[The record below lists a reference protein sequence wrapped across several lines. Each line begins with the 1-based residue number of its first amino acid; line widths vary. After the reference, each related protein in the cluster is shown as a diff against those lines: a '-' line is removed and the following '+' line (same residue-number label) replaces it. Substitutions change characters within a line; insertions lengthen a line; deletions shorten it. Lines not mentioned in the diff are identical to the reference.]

1 MGYVI
6 KGRYDFRINGVSAR
20 TVGLIVDQLDPPP
33 MAQQRYTVT
42 PVSLDA
48 DLVQP
53 DDIFDDISWTITA
66 RVIKNPADFD
76 NSAIYAFLHGAQT
89 LTVSTITG
97 KYFRVRGVPAIVPAA
112 QMHGNEITYAI
123 AFRLAP
129 FKYHTGNAA
138 VTPASGTVTNPGTR
152 YSRPVYKIAHSG
164 ACTLT
169 VNGDTLQIDATAAS
183 PIFIDAERMIA
194 YDESGNNQ
202 TSHTTGQFPFLVPG
216 TNAVSTTG
224 TSVEITGNW
233 RDY

>member
-1 MGYVI
+1 MADLTSNDYFTV
-6 KGRYDFRINGVSAR
+6 NGVSSA
-20 TVGLIVDQLDPPP
+20 TVGLWIDTPPVPP
-33 MAQQRYTVT
+33 MSRQRVT
-42 PVSLDA
+42 TWQTGVDMDFSS
-48 DLVQP
+48 P
-53 DDIFDDISWTITA
+53 DDVWEDITLTFA
-66 RVIKNPADFD
+66 AYAFFK
-76 NSAIYAFLHGAQT
+76 SAEFGMAAVYAFLANAQT
-89 LTVSTITG
+89 LGLSRFANRFF
-97 KYFRVRGVPAIVPAA
+97 KVRSLNQVTPAA
-112 QMHGNEITYAI
+112 EYDGQRIKLQI
-123 AFRLAP
+123 AFNCAP
-129 FKYHTGNAA
+129 WKYHTGNTA

-164 ACTLT
+164 ACALT
-169 VNGDTLQIDATAAS
+169 VNGETLQIDATAAS